1 MISHRLL
8 LKMKKG
14 GGGGGEGDAL
24 SARLRPRD
32 SGGGMF
38 GDVEEEEGDDESL
51 DAWMAARM
59 PLEGKASRRRRRKA
73 KRAEGGAV
81 WAAGNDDVRAPLF
94 GSFTM
99 AATAKRAVLCAKKT
113 GVLVACWVE
122 INSINAAVHSY

>member
-81 WAAGNDDVRAPLF
+81 WAAGNDDEINETAKSNHRSDHDDGFVFDHYNPYLYRGRDSKPLF
-94 GSFTM
+94 S
-99 AATAKRAVLCAKKT
+99 
-113 GVLVACWVE
+113 
-122 INSINAAVHSY
+122 